1 MVDKRKNERTWPGAV
16 ERGLQ
21 ELPPR
26 SPEVVDLRD
35 PDNDTWM
42 NQLAAEQEKGAPL
55 TGLERRRI
63 QHGRDWRGRTRARET
78 TRPLRRLVVPD
89 PSES

>member
-1 MVDKRKNERTWPGAV
+1 MSTKDSDRVWPGAV

-21 ELPPR
+21 ELPPYA
-26 SPEVVDLRD
+26 PQVVDLRD

-42 NQLAAEQEKGAPL
+42 NQLAAEREKGAPL

-63 QHGRDWRGRTRARET
+63 QHGRDWRGRTRARAAT
-78 TRPLRRLVVPD
+78 TVRKLTVPE
-89 PSES
+89 P